1 MPRKYVRK
9 TQPKYSNE
17 SISQAL
23 SAIRDENILPIDA
36 ARRFGI
42 PSSTIYNRLFGRYSD
57 VGRGAETI
65 LSKDEESFLVH
76 VIKRFQEWQQ
86 PMTPSS
92 IKVIAKDYMERLG
105 RKVSQKSSLKEWFL
119 GFMMQWQDELKLTKD
134 VKLEKQRSAA
144 CTKVVIGK

>member
-23 SAIRDENILPIDA
+23 SAIRDENILLIDA

-42 PSSTIYNRLFGRYSD
+42 PSFTIYNRLSGRYSD

-65 LSKDEESFLVH
+65 LSKDEESFLAH
-76 VIKRFQEWQQ
+76 VIKGFQE
-86 PMTPSS
+86 
-92 IKVIAKDYMERLG
+92 
-105 RKVSQKSSLKEWFL
+105 
-119 GFMMQWQDELKLTKD
+119 
-134 VKLEKQRSAA
+134 
-144 CTKVVIGK
+144 